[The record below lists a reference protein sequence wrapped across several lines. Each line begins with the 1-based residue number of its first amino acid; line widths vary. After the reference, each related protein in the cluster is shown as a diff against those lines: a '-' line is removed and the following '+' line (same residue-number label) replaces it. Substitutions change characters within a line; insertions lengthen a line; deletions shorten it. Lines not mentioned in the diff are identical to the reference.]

1 MGGGG
6 GGEGEGV
13 GGGGE
18 EVIQCFLLLGWCVFE
33 VLMGVGMD
41 TRWWDLRCGKRKC
54 IIAVRCL
61 M

>member
-1 MGGGG
+1 M
-6 GGEGEGV
+6 